1 MKAALKKKKNSNESI
16 YFSRGHI
23 FFSFLLH
30 TQAKRGLDNSSFS
43 RNIVLAYMSLVDL
56 QIRSVILT
64 QFISICKTNK
74 LNNKKKSLKTIKC
87 LKALL

>member
-1 MKAALKKKKNSNESI
+1 MKAARKKKKNSNESI
-16 YFSRGHI
+16 

-30 TQAKRGLDNSSFS
+30 TKAKRGLDNSSLS

-74 LNNKKKSLKTIKC
+74 LNNKKSLKTIKC